1 MSRTWST
8 IGARC
13 DTCAGFH
20 LPIADP
26 PAPRVLQ
33 PAKKLDVLPRTLAR
47 TDAPRLLRELQHAVI
62 THALAELGDEL
73 LESVL
78 LRFRHGGVAGFVA
91 WHNGVGQGV
100 FLLRPMLR
108 TLTVEQL
115 RIELGL
121 LQLQYVTCELPNCW
135 QEIRATLKGQPRA
148 HKNRAGQQCTLGR
161 ALLRSPWFVG
171 PLPERES

>member
-1 MSRTWST
+1 MSRTWTS
-8 IGARC
+8 IASRC
-13 DTCAGFH
+13 DTCLGFH
-20 LPIADP
+20 APEVRP
-26 PAPRVLQ
+26 PAPVVLQ
-33 PAKKLDVLPRTLAR
+33 PAKKLEVLPRTLAR
-47 TDAPRLLRELQHAVI
+47 TDAPRLIRELQHVVI

-100 FLLRPMLR
+100 FLTRPMLR

-121 LQLQYVTCELPNCW
+121 FVPEYVTCELPNCW
-135 QEIRATLKGQPRA
+135 QEVRATLKRYPRA
-148 HKNRAGQQCTLGR
+148 HKNRAGQPCTVAR
-161 ALLRSPWFVG
+161 ALIRSPWFVG
-171 PLPERES
+171 PVLP